1 MGTIIESVNVYNQ
14 LKCFIAIGLV
24 NVKWD
29 SAQGSHSC
37 SFDVEWL
44 KEFDYSTPDV
54 LKKKA
59 EGLAPIVTVR
69 NSLY

>member
-1 MGTIIESVNVYNQ
+1 M
-14 LKCFIAIGLV
+14 
-24 NVKWD
+24 KWD

-44 KEFDYSTPDV
+44 KEFDYSTLDV

>member
-1 MGTIIESVNVYNQ
+1 M
-14 LKCFIAIGLV
+14 
-24 NVKWD
+24 KWD

-69 NSLY
+69 NILY